1 MCGNQKFNLLKEIQP
16 KLQVLYEKYNDEKL
30 AENLVIIYA
39 NFYSL
44 RINDF
49 LNNKEVVVSTDEI
62 LKKYEN
68 KITELLNKYP
78 YNEHIVEAYVSI
90 KSNFLLTKFTQKQN
104 VLVDNNMLQT
114 FRQYHQEWQNNIDI
128 IEAFGKL
135 IFIKASILLSNLK
148 NKRVFQT
155 LLEELKQLE
164 IKSRNLYKEYH
175 SQNNELKTYIKVLEN
190 GIELQNFL

>member
-175 SQNNELKTYIKVLEN
+175 SQNNELKTYIMVLEN

>member
-68 KITELLNKYP
+68 KITELLNKSP